1 MIYYCQLPI
10 NKILIVYIGSIS
22 VRYMNLYISFFSV
35 LSLVHCV
42 EFLQRDKCSLI
53 YSKYIL
59 TNSLRHLI
67 VSKPNMAQE
76 TEKTA
81 EKFLTLHPKVIIRQT
96 FGMFIQVTYVKK
108 FYTRMFQL
116 LQHVNLFVLC
126 VESWNL
132 SQHLITFLYHF
143 TFSLIEMCHVSQC
156 S

>member
-1 MIYYCQLPI
+1 MQLKKTLPSAVLPFEMIYYCQLPI

-96 FGMFIQVTYVKK
+96 FGMFIQETYVRN
-108 FYTRMFQL
+108 FIQECFSCCSMLIFL
-116 LQHVNLFVLC
+116 FFVLRA
-126 VESWNL
+126 EIFHS
-132 SQHLITFLYHF
+132 I
-143 TFSLIEMCHVSQC
+143 
-156 S
+156 